1 MLFKDIKIEDIDPFI
16 ISCSDPLSSLDD
28 KKGIIKVP
36 VRFDNKDIISYIN
49 SYEIIMT
56 HDFIEL
62 IDFLLIKD
70 RNINK
75 EIINKIKLEGNKDI
89 ALGAVE
95 LGIITNEEYERWF
108 NIITFDTINVEG
120 VVFTLKKE
128 YFDNYFANKSADY
141 YDFSSIS
148 YYVLSE
154 RTLLKNGHKDAFNYL
169 VKNQLTHYTTTSMTN
184 KIDKTDISQYIK
196 PNINYA
202 IEKKI
207 VKYCTLEQFIELFT
221 ITKNKV
227 RYVSESENESFPD
240 GLVGATLDYCRFDLF
255 EWALAKNEIKT
266 MKKMED
272 YFPSKNK
279 YHVTFMKYIH
289 EKFPTTLRKLLE
301 WTNWLNFDNYT
312 SIEELAFLNEYNFD
326 KFALFRVI
334 VDKNNLS
341 DLMKFYELFNI
352 KSSSRMIQYVSAR
365 NNEEIFDY
373 VTTNND
379 NTMHSDIYPIIISS
393 AYNKSDY
400 IKKLSKLEFP
410 IDYSASL
417 QASKNGHCDVLKTLF
432 ELKAPFN
439 KDCLLFAREHNHS
452 ECVDYLNMLNLRNPE
467 ATERNWTEELKK
479 PEQSQ
484 WLLNMFFSENDSSRL
499 FVPYNKIGIPYKLK
513 DVEEFEKINCMTL
526 PQDFKFFITNYSRS
540 IGWGKTNDYA
550 YYQLFNIYDVKVQD
564 LFELCY
570 KIDTTDDKHKYFSTI
585 NDNLR
590 EYVDETTT
598 KYNYYKVPIDI
609 AEKYFDMGQNRYV
622 DKCFKN
628 YLISGDV
635 DSKLT
640 KIKKINTS
648 DKVWGGSYND
658 YNFNFWWKFD
668 SQNKRIVRYTS
679 EMYKLKNDHTDSI
692 NEPETYS
699 DDLTEISHKSRK
711 LKIAYGGCTLDCYLL
726 LDGIFKG
733 KIYLTETYF
742 NDRSYGTTVVD
753 SFTDFIIMQNCRQ

>member
-1 MLFKDIKIEDIDPFI
+1 MLKDIEIEDIDPLI
-16 ISCSDPLSSLDD
+16 ILSSEPLRSLDHT
-28 KKGIIKVP
+28 KGIVKVP
-36 VRFDNKDIISYIN
+36 TRFDNKDIISYIN
-49 SYEIIMT
+49 NYEIIMT
-56 HDFIEL
+56 HEFIEL

-70 RNINK
+70 RNIYK
-75 EIINKIKLEGNKDI
+75 EIINKIKLEGDKDI
-89 ALGAVE
+89 ALSAVK

-141 YDFSSIS
+141 YDYSSIS
-148 YYVLSE
+148 YYVLCS
-154 RTLLKNGHKDAFNYL
+154 RTLLKNGHKDAFNFL
-169 VKNQLTHYTTTSMTN
+169 VKNQSTHYTTTSMTN
-184 KIDKTDISQYIK
+184 KIDKSDISQYIK
-196 PNINYA
+196 PNIKCT

-221 ITKNKV
+221 TTRNKV
-227 RYVSESENESFPD
+227 RYAYESENESFPD
-240 GLVGATLDYCRFDLF
+240 GLVNATLNYCRFDLF
-255 EWALAKNEIKT
+255 EWVLAKNEIKT
-266 MKKMED
+266 MKTFEEHYPRND
-272 YFPSKNK
+272 K

-289 EKFPTTLRKLLE
+289 DKFPTILKKLLE
-301 WTNWLNFDNYT
+301 RTSWMNFDYYT
-312 SIEELAFLNEYNFD
+312 SIEELTFLNEYNFD
-326 KFALFRVI
+326 KFSLFRVI

-341 DLMKFYELFNI
+341 DLIKFYELFNI

-379 NTMHSDIYPIIISS
+379 NSIHSDIYPIIISS
-393 AYNKSDY
+393 AYNKSNY

-410 IDYSASL
+410 IHYSASL

-439 KDCLLFAREHNHS
+439 KDCLLFASEHNHP
-452 ECVDYLNMLNLRNPE
+452 ECVDYLKMLNLRNPE

-479 PEQSQ
+479 TEQSH
-484 WLLNMFFSENDSSRL
+484 WLSNMFFSENNSSSL
-499 FVPYNKIGIPYKLK
+499 FGPYNKIGVPYKLK
-513 DVEEFEKINCMTL
+513 DVEEFEKINCLTL
-526 PQDFKFFITNYSRS
+526 PQDFKYFITNYSRS
-540 IGWGKTNDYA
+540 IGWGKTNDS

-570 KIDTTDDKHKYFSTI
+570 KIDTTDDKHKYFLTI
-585 NDNLR
+585 NHDIH
-590 EYVDETTT
+590 EYADETTR
-598 KYNYYKVPIDI
+598 KYNYYKVPIDV
-609 AEKYFDMGQNRYV
+609 AKKYFDMEQNRYV
-622 DKCFKN
+622 DNCFKK

-648 DKVWGGSYND
+648 EQVRGGSYDN
-658 YNFNFWWKFD
+658 YNFWWKFD
-668 SQNKRIVRYTS
+668 SKNKRMIRYRS
-679 EMYKLKNDHTDSI
+679 QMYKLKNDHVDSFS
-692 NEPETYS
+692 EPETYS

-711 LKIAYGGCTLDCYLL
+711 LKIADGGCTLDCCLL

-742 NDRSYGTTVVD
+742 NDRSYGTTLVD
-753 SFTDFIIMQNCRQ
+753 SFTDFIIMENCR

>member
-1 MLFKDIKIEDIDPFI
+1 MLFKDIRIEDIDPFI
-16 ISCSDPLSSLDD
+16 ILCSELLSSLDD

-36 VRFDNKDIISYIN
+36 ARFDNKDIISYIK

-89 ALGAVE
+89 ALSAVE
-95 LGIITNEEYERWF
+95 LGIITNEECERWF

-128 YFDNYFANKSADY
+128 YFDNYFTNKSADY
-141 YDFSSIS
+141 YDHSSII
-148 YYVLSE
+148 YYMLSE
-154 RTLLKNGHKDAFNYL
+154 STLLKNGHKDAFNFL
-169 VKNQLTHYTTTSMTN
+169 VKNQLTHHTTTTMKK
-184 KIDKTDISQYIK
+184 KIDKSDISQYIK
-196 PNINYA
+196 SNVNYA

-221 ITKNKV
+221 TTKNKV
-227 RYVSESENESFPD
+227 QYASESENESFPE
-240 GLVGATLDYCRFDLF
+240 GLVDATLDYCRFDLF
-255 EWALAKNEIKT
+255 EWALEKNEIKT
-266 MKKMED
+266 MKQLED
-272 YFPSKNK
+272 NYPRNDK
-279 YHVTFMKYIH
+279 YHMTFMKYIH
-289 EKFPTTLRKLLE
+289 EKFPTKLRRLLE
-301 WTNWLNFDNYT
+301 LTIWLNFDNYT
-312 SIEELAFLNEYNFD
+312 CIEELAFLNEYNFD
-326 KFALFRVI
+326 KFSLFRVI

-365 NNEEIFDY
+365 DNEEIFDY

-379 NTMHSDIYPIIISS
+379 NTAHSDIYPIIISS
-393 AYNKSDY
+393 AYNKYDY

-410 IDYSASL
+410 IHYSASL

-439 KDCLLFAREHNHS
+439 KDCLLFASEHNHP
-452 ECVDYLNMLNLRNPE
+452 ECVDYLNTLNLRNSHT
-467 ATERNWTEELKK
+467 TERNWTEELKK
-479 PEQSQ
+479 PEQAH
-484 WLLNMFFSENDSSRL
+484 WLLNMFFSGNDSSRL
-499 FVPYNKIGIPYKLK
+499 FVPYNKIGAPYKLK

-526 PQDFKFFITNYSRS
+526 PQDFKYFITNCSRS
-540 IGWGKTNDYA
+540 IGWGKTNNS
-550 YYQLFNIYDVKVQD
+550 YYELFNIYDVKVQD

-570 KIDTTDDKHKYFSTI
+570 KIDTTDDKHKYFLTI
-585 NDNLR
+585 NDELH
-590 EYVDETTT
+590 EYVDKITK
-598 KYNYYKVPIDI
+598 KYNYYKVPIDV
-609 AEKYFDMGQNRYV
+609 AEKYFVMGNNRYV

-628 YLISGDV
+628 YLISGEV

-648 DKVWGGSYND
+648 ERVRRGSYND

-668 SQNKRIVRYTS
+668 SKNKRMIRYTS
-679 EMYKLKNDHTDSI
+679 QMYKLKNDHADSI

-742 NDRSYGTTVVD
+742 NNRSYGTTLVD
-753 SFTDFIIMQNCRQ
+753 SFTDFIIMENCTQ